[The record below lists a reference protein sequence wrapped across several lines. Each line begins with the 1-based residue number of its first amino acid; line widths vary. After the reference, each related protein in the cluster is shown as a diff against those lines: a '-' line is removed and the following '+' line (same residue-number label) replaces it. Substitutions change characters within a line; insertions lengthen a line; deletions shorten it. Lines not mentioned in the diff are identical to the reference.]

1 MRFVLAV
8 IVLAGCVQERSERCK
23 RACAREY
30 ECVTQT
36 TQQPFDEKQC
46 ILVCSKLEASPQAA
60 RVDAH
65 TQCVAAHPAC
75 NEALEC
81 KW

>member
-8 IVLAGCVQERSERCK
+8 IVLAGCVQERSEVCK
-23 RACAREY
+23 RACALEY
-30 ECVTQT
+30 ECVKT

-46 ILVCSKLEASPQAA
+46 ISVCSKLEASSQAA
-60 RVDAH
+60 RVEAH
-65 TQCVAAHPAC
+65 AACVAAHPAC
-75 NEALEC
+75 SEALEC